1 MAKKRLKST
10 DNESTAPLPQEMKK
24 EGKLFANIQKTVLQY
39 IQGKGYHPSTLGE
52 LRAKL
57 HLPEQHIDLLSQ
69 ILTTLIKQGIIE
81 VIRGKFTCA
90 QPKINLVVGILRLH
104 PRGFGFVKPEN
115 ATITTEDIFI
125 PKHLTKNAVD
135 GDTVEIIVNTET
147 VSEKGPEGRVANILT
162 RARTHLAGIIQ
173 SASRREGYYAYAP
186 LLGSTQS
193 VVVTT
198 ENQTILNIGDRV
210 LLEIIEWGDKDS
222 PTICKLIKT
231 IGHISD
237 PSCDIPAALEE
248 FELRKEF
255 PAQAVEEARQ
265 YGTRVSLKEIKKR
278 TDLRNLTCF
287 TIDPDTAKDFDDAI
301 SLTKDEKGHFHL
313 GVHIA
318 DVSHYVHTGTA
329 LDIEAQLRC
338 NSTYFPGYCLPML
351 PKELSDNLCSLKPNV
366 NRLTASVLMEFD
378 PTGTLVNYSMARSVI
393 KSAKRFTY
401 KEAKA
406 VLDGKKESPHA
417 ETLKIMVDLCGLLK
431 QKRYERGSVE
441 FGLPEL
447 VVLVDQSSGIPTAT
461 DYIVYDI
468 THQLVEEFMLKANE
482 IVAWHLTNQG
492 KNLTYRV
499 HDVPAEESLKDF
511 ALLAGNFGYNLPS
524 TPTPRDIQKLFDEAM
539 ETPNGQYLASNY
551 IRRMRLAVYS
561 SDNIGHYGLSL
572 EHYCHFTSPIRRY
585 VDLAAHRLL
594 FGENEEKEKLE
605 MIAARCSEQ
614 ERISAK
620 AEGRVVLLKKLRLLK
635 TQQQASPYKQYE
647 AIVTRVK
654 NFGVT
659 FEIPAF
665 MLEGYA
671 HVSELGDDYYVFDE
685 ASATLKGRH
694 QGHIYRVGD
703 KITVM
708 LKDINLILLET
719 KWDIIPDQPD
729 TEPPFVRKKR
739 LQKSQSKD
747 KIKKKF
753 TKRQP
758 LKNKPAKAQSS
769 KKKKRKSR

>member
-1 MAKKRLKST
+1 MAKKQSKT
-10 DNESTAPLPQEMKK
+10 KKNENSGLPNETR
-24 EGKLFANIQKTVLQY
+24 EESKLFTNIKKTVLQY
-39 IQGKGYHPSTLGE
+39 VQGKSYQPSTLGE
-52 LRAKL
+52 LRTKL
-57 HLPEQHIDLLSQ
+57 HLPDQHVELLSHV
-69 ILTTLIKQGIIE
+69 LSSLIKQGILE
-81 VIRGKFTCA
+81 VIRGKFNCTKLK
-90 QPKINLVVGILRLH
+90 PSLIVGILRLH

-115 ATITTEDIFI
+115 ATLETEDIFI

-135 GDTVEIIVNTET
+135 GDTVEVIINTDS
-147 VSEKGPEGRVANILT
+147 VSEKGPEGRVASIVT

-173 SASRREGYYAYAP
+173 SASQRDGYLAYAP
-186 LLGSTQS
+186 LLGSNQN
-193 VVVTT
+193 VVVMTDSKT
-198 ENQTILNIGDRV
+198 LLNVGDRV
-210 LLEIIEWGDKDS
+210 MLEIMEWGDRDS
-222 PTICKLIKT
+222 PAICKLVKT

-255 PAQAVEEARQ
+255 PTKAIEEAQ
-265 YGTRVSLKEIKKR
+265 KYGTRVPLSEIKKR
-278 TDLRNLTCF
+278 QDLRNLTCF

-301 SLTKDEKGHFHL
+301 SLTKDSQGHFHL

-318 DVSHYVHTGTA
+318 DVSHYVHTGTS

-378 PTGTLVNYSMARSVI
+378 PEGTLVNYTMARSVI

-406 VLDGKKESPHA
+406 VLDGKKSSPHA
-417 ETLKIMVDLCGLLK
+417 DTLKLMVDLCGLLK

-447 VVLVDQSSGIPTAT
+447 VILVDKSSGVPTGT
-461 DYIVYDI
+461 DYVVYDI

-492 KNLTYRV
+492 KHLTYRV
-499 HDVPAEESLKDF
+499 HDEPAEESMRDF
-511 ALLAGNFGYNLPS
+511 AILAGAFGFDLPS
-524 TPTPRDIQKLFDEAM
+524 EPTPRDIQKLFDEAM
-539 ETPNGQYLASNY
+539 NTPNGQYLASSY
-551 IRRMRLAVYS
+551 IRRMRLAIYS

-585 VDLAAHRLL
+585 VDLVAHRLL
-594 FGENEEKEKLE
+594 FGENEEKAKLE
-605 MIAARCSEQ
+605 MIAARCSDQ

-635 TQQQASPYKQYE
+635 AQQQASPYKQYE
-647 AIVTRVK
+647 ALVTRVK

-659 FEIPAF
+659 FEIPDF

-685 ASATLKGRH
+685 ASATLTGRH
-694 QGHIYRVGD
+694 QGHIYRAGD

-708 LKDINLILLET
+708 PREINLILLDS
-719 KWDIIPDQPD
+719 KWDIIPEHADN
-729 TEPPFVRKKR
+729 ELSFIRKKR
-739 LQKSQSKD
+739 LQQSQSKG
-747 KIKKKF
+747 KIQKKPN
-753 TKRQP
+753 KRHSP
-758 LKNKPAKAQSS
+758 KPQLSRGKPS
-769 KKKKRKSR
+769 KRKRKAR